1 MNDNVKQTTI
11 KMLIGMGFAGLILLT
26 ACSGSATP
34 ELTELPDVIKTQ
46 SQQIPTTQAPTVTST
61 ESPIVA
67 EELYPAPLLEPSDSD
82 LMLDEGYPMP
92 EYEIPTQESSASG
105 YPVLDQGYP
114 PPLKMELQATIPSTV
129 SLESGDI
136 QLVEFF
142 AFW

>member
-1 MNDNVKQTTI
+1 MNDNVKQTTL

-34 ELTELPDVIKTQ
+34 ELTKTLDVIEAQ
-46 SQQIPTTQAPTVTST
+46 SQEIPTTQAPTATST

-82 LMLDEGYPMP
+82 LMLDEGYPVP
-92 EYEIPTQESSASG
+92 EYEIPTQDSSASD
-105 YPVLDQGYP
+105 YPVPNQGYP
-114 PPLKMELQATIPSTV
+114 PPLKTELQATIPSTV